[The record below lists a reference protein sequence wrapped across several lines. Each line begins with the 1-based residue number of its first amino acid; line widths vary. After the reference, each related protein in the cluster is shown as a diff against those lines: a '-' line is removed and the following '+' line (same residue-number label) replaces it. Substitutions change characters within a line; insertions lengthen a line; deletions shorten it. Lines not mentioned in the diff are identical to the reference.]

1 MENIMNTTR
10 LMMIVL
16 LIMIMLPIAI
26 FHAAAQE
33 REAPQQRLIT
43 NVDIWDGTSDN
54 FDRR

>member
-1 MENIMNTTR
+1 MNATR

-16 LIMIMLPIAI
+16 LVMIMLPIAI